1 MVNVTINGKTIQVK
15 EGTSILQAAKEIDVR
30 IPTLCHNPDLPAWA
44 SCGICIVRLAGTS
57 KMIRACCTTRTT
69 VCAVQETI
77 AVSCNHLLRNS
88 VCEPFVLIKY

>member
-44 SCGICIVRLAGTS
+44 SLLGFLLLFYFYCS
-57 KMIRACCTTRTT
+57 
-69 VCAVQETI
+69 
-77 AVSCNHLLRNS
+77 SCVYL
-88 VCEPFVLIKY
+88 

>member
-57 KMIRACCTTRTT
+57 KMIRACCTAVTEGMNIITHDPEIVQARRT
-69 VCAVQETI
+69 
-77 AVSCNHLLRNS
+77 
-88 VCEPFVLIKY
+88 VL